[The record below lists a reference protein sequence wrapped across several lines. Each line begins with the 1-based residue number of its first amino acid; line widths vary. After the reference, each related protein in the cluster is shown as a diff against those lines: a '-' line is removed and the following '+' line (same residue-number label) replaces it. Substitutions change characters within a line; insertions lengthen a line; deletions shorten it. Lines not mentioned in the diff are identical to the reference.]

1 MLKVLGG
8 QCRSIPVVD
17 GKVNLVLKAVV
28 PAPADKEKAEK
39 LCSLNGWAP
48 HTDMFNNLLITAPV
62 SLDAYRLSDSSVMN
76 AYIGFAEKAATA
88 LVDVFP
94 LSCTSVQH
102 IGQSQRVCWN
112 VSKTFPKNSNPLS
125 MIITSKC
132 SRLHFSTMIR
142 ESFSKVIFVMSSII
156 CIKSGPKKNIKHLHN
171 R

>member
-62 SLDAYRLSDSSVMN
+62 SLDGSVMN

-88 LVDVFP
+88 LV
-94 LSCTSVQH
+94 
-102 IGQSQRVCWN
+102 GN
-112 VSKTFPKNSNPLS
+112 KNGYLMAGVASYGA
-125 MIITSKC
+125 
-132 SRLHFSTMIR
+132 
-142 ESFSKVIFVMSSII
+142 V
-156 CIKSGPKKNIKHLHN
+156 G
-171 R
+171 